1 VFASDGL
8 NDLEVGVE
16 VKIGIADTAREIV
29 LNSDLTPDEVESLV
43 NDALKNSQGTLVLV
57 DIKGARY
64 VVPSARVAY
73 IEIGKPDARR
83 VGFATT

>member
-1 VFASDGL
+1 VFFSDGL
-8 NDLEVGVE
+8 DDLEVGVE
-16 VKIGIADTAREIV
+16 VKIGVAETPREIV

-43 NDALKNSQGTLVLV
+43 NDSLKNPQGTLVLV

-64 VVPSARVAY
+64 VVPSNRVAY
-73 IEIGKPDARR
+73 VEIGKADARR